1 MKFNIS
7 EEELDEVLDIKD
19 VVEYNSGVMDTI
31 IEGIIQPYCKDL
43 DDYVSFIGECLADG
57 MKQPTNSELEDFC
70 LNLSTYIY
78 VAGGMCEYLGIRDDI
93 SKAVWKE
100 IYHTERNKTEKGTI
114 ADKDSIAMLASQK
127 ELLINTCYSRA
138 YKLMKSKV
146 ENAQELLS
154 SCKKVLSHR
163 MQEIELTNIGG
174 R

>member
-1 MKFNIS
+1 MKFNLTDKEI
-7 EEELDEVLDIKD
+7 DDVLDLKD
-19 VVEYNSGVMDTI
+19 DVEDYSVVIDEIVN
-31 IEGIIQPYCKDL
+31 GIIHPYCVDL
-43 DDYVSFIGECLADG
+43 DNYVAFIADCLNDG
-57 MKQPTNSELEDFC
+57 NQQPTNSELEDFC

-78 VAGGMCEYLGIRDDI
+78 VAGGMCEYLGVRDDI

-100 IYHTERNKTEKGTI
+100 MYHTERNKTERGTI
-114 ADKDSIAMLASQK
+114 ADKDSIASLASQK
-127 ELLINTCYSRA
+127 ELLINTCYNRA
-138 YKLMKSKV
+138 YKLMKAKV